1 MLYPGYEKI
10 IIVKYELKRCCF
22 ILPCAM
28 MLLAGLPTNA
38 LVNAKTKAAEE
49 AGAVLY
55 RDKDCAHCHG
65 ADLTGT
71 KKAPALPVTLRKDKL
86 WTPQALTKQILDGG
100 KKMPPFRDSLT
111 DEEAA
116 QLVAY
121 LRAKRRSIPPAR
133 ELTK

>member
-1 MLYPGYEKI
+1 
-10 IIVKYELKRCCF
+10 
-22 ILPCAM
+22 

-38 LVNAKTKAAEE
+38 LANAKTKAAEE

-65 ADLTGT
+65 ADLSGT
-71 KKAPALPVTLRKDKL
+71 KKAPALPVTLRKNKV
-86 WTPQALTKQILDGG
+86 WTPQAMTAQILDGG

-121 LRAKRRSIPPAR
+121 LRAKHRPIAPP
-133 ELTK
+133 KPQ